1 MARIGWLIAA
11 SLLLTLTP
19 ARAANV
25 LPRAS
30 GEVVTAATMLP
41 GQFGRP
47 HPTVLPP
54 SRFSDYTLERYREHS
69 DLRHVARKHHKNVDV
84 ISDDSGYIFEITSRG
99 KLVGYLDDCA
109 GPEGSK
115 IDHAGDLWVAC
126 TDAGA
131 INMYEPGAS
140 TASLVLNATP
150 KSSSIPF
157 FPSDVAFDA
166 NGDVYAANLY
176 AWSCNPSSCSYL
188 PGNLVYWAQANVLP
202 GAHPSGIVAD
212 ANLDGE
218 TYFLDTD
225 ATGNVYVDY
234 YGCAPQD
241 IDCGYG
247 LDGIAN
253 PQSPQPAVTQLDRA
267 DERAIEFPG
276 RRLHDA

>member
-1 MARIGWLIAA
+1 
-11 SLLLTLTP
+11 
-19 ARAANV
+19 
-25 LPRAS
+25 
-30 GEVVTAATMLP
+30 MLP

-109 GPEGSK
+109 GPEGLK

-212 ANLDGE
+212 ANLTASLLSRHGRDRKRLRRLLWVRPPGHRLRLRAGRHRE
-218 TYFLDTD
+218 
-225 ATGNVYVDY
+225 
-234 YGCAPQD
+234 
-241 IDCGYG
+241 
-247 LDGIAN
+247 
-253 PQSPQPAVTQLDRA
+253 PAEPAAGRHAADRA